1 MKIIPTECIENF
13 LSFEIFRRIYKTHLA
28 VYLGR
33 PMPFNEVHQY
43 TGLNTVYHL
52 ISLLGYFKYINKE
65 HGQAIT
71 IQGVQGNLFP
81 LVNSPFSFC

>member
-1 MKIIPTECIENF
+1 
-13 LSFEIFRRIYKTHLA
+13 
-28 VYLGR
+28 
-33 PMPFNEVHQY
+33 MPFNEVHQY